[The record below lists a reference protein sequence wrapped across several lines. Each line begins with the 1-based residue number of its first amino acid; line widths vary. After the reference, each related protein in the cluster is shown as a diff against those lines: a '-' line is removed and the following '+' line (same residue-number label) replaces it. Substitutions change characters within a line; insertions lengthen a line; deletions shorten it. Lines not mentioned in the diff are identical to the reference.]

1 MSSAV
6 KTGLKKGRFGGPM
19 PWDWE
24 MSVFGLYPYLAVKK
38 AKKESK
44 FRKKKK
50 RI

>member
-1 MSSAV
+1 M
-6 KTGLKKGRFGGPM
+6 TQGRGMRLRKGRSGVL

-38 AKKESK
+38 AKKELK